1 MGKISDTW
9 PMAIVGKQQ
18 RPMDFWA
25 SVRGDVKMARADTCE
40 WLTLAVH
47 TLGSVA
53 TAAQPLLEIVPG
65 DTLQVKAT
73 IDNRDVGFIREGQPA
88 VIKVAAF
95 PHTHYGYLKG
105 NVVELSN
112 DAAQDKRRGSV
123 FVAYVRLTSNKMWID
138 GRWVTLT
145 PGEAVSI
152 EITTGKRRV
161 ISYFLGPLIKST
173 SESLH
178 ER

>member
-1 MGKISDTW
+1 VVFDGLN
-9 PMAIVGKQQ
+9 
-18 RPMDFWA
+18 
-25 SVRGDVKMARADTCE
+25 TCE

-138 GRWVTLT
+138 GRWVTLM